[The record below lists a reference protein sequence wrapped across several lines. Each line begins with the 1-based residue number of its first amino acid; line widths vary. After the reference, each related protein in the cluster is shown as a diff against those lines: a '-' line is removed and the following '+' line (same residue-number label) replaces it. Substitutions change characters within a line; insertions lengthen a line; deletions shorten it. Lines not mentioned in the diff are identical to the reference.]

1 MAQLV
6 VQTAFPGDLLLS
18 VPLVRQIRKFY
29 PDDKIVL
36 LCRPGLGEF
45 FLKEK
50 LVDEV
55 FEVNKKDKRSSRE
68 TLKKLRAQTWTRVFC
83 PHESYRSAWW
93 VRSLR
98 VKEFSVGFKKWWNF
112 WAFSVRVKKPP
123 RLPDALR
130 QLALLRGV
138 SPEFREIW
146 FSSNIK
152 SYRSQMSRADT
163 FFNRP
168 LPEWALMTL
177 RSRLATEN
185 KIFIAPG
192 SVWPTKMWTK
202 EGFRDL
208 AVSLSSKGFRVI
220 LVGSPGER
228 ELCEEIARQA
238 NVESL
243 AGQTTISE
251 LIEHFRS
258 GQALIS
264 NDSGAMHAASV
275 AALPTVAVFGPTVLE
290 FGFRPWQEKA
300 AVVQLDLECRPCAAH
315 GGKKCPLGTHACMRD
330 LPFER
335 VEDAVLKLIHRQE

>member
-1 MAQLV
+1 
-6 VQTAFPGDLLLS
+6 
-18 VPLVRQIRKFY
+18 
-29 PDDKIVL
+29 
-36 LCRPGLGEF
+36 
-45 FLKEK
+45 
-50 LVDEV
+50 
-55 FEVNKKDKRSSRE
+55 
-68 TLKKLRAQTWTRVFC
+68 
-83 PHESYRSAWW
+83 
-93 VRSLR
+93 
-98 VKEFSVGFKKWWNF
+98 
-112 WAFSVRVKKPP
+112 
-123 RLPDALR
+123 
-130 QLALLRGV
+130 
-138 SPEFREIW
+138 
-146 FSSNIK
+146 
-152 SYRSQMSRADT
+152 
-163 FFNRP
+163 
-168 LPEWALMTL
+168 
-177 RSRLATEN
+177 
-185 KIFIAPG
+185 
-192 SVWPTKMWTK
+192 MWTK